1 MTTNLN
7 YPKPVKPDD
16 GCNWLPVIL
25 WRMNAGARARSRSV
39 FVAAPR
45 PAPVPGITPQ
55 KPIKREIIAPT
66 VSGRRRKTHIGTVI
80 YSRGEKSVRLS
91 EGATVWSAGSNVH
104 FDKKTGQRV
113 GSIGRHRLV
122 LESIRPLQASD
133 AQQDAGSVTA
143 QQLVSVMKGKTLS
156 YQGILALIQKHY
168 PDCQVT
174 IKELHD
180 RVFGMFT
187 SNYVGIT
194 RHDDMPVVHFT
205 LNSVDPRYYIES
217 AKNKRA

>member
-66 VSGRRRKTHIGTVI
+66 VSGRRRKT
-80 YSRGEKSVRLS
+80 
-91 EGATVWSAGSNVH
+91 
-104 FDKKTGQRV
+104 
-113 GSIGRHRLV
+113 
-122 LESIRPLQASD
+122 
-133 AQQDAGSVTA
+133 
-143 QQLVSVMKGKTLS
+143 
-156 YQGILALIQKHY
+156 
-168 PDCQVT
+168 
-174 IKELHD
+174 
-180 RVFGMFT
+180 
-187 SNYVGIT
+187 
-194 RHDDMPVVHFT
+194 
-205 LNSVDPRYYIES
+205 
-217 AKNKRA
+217 

>member
-80 YSRGEKSVRLS
+80 YSRGEKTFALAKVRPSGLLAPMSISIKNGPARRQYWPSPSGAGEYPPIAGQRRTTGRPERHRAATGIRDERQNAFLPGHSGINPEALSRLS
-91 EGATVWSAGSNVH
+91 G
-104 FDKKTGQRV
+104 
-113 GSIGRHRLV
+113 
-122 LESIRPLQASD
+122 
-133 AQQDAGSVTA
+133 
-143 QQLVSVMKGKTLS
+143 
-156 YQGILALIQKHY
+156 
-168 PDCQVT
+168 
-174 IKELHD
+174 
-180 RVFGMFT
+180 
-187 SNYVGIT
+187 
-194 RHDDMPVVHFT
+194 DD
-205 LNSVDPRYYIES
+205 
-217 AKNKRA
+217 

>member
-80 YSRGEKSVRLS
+80 YSRGEKNVRLS
-91 EGATVWSAGSNVH
+91 EGATVWSAGSNEH
-104 FDKKTGQRV
+104 FEKNWPARRQYWPSPSGAGEYPPIAGQRRTA
-113 GSIGRHRLV
+113 GRREHHRAAAGIGDEKQNAILPGHSGINPEALSRL
-122 LESIRPLQASD
+122 S
-133 AQQDAGSVTA
+133 G
-143 QQLVSVMKGKTLS
+143 
-156 YQGILALIQKHY
+156 
-168 PDCQVT
+168 
-174 IKELHD
+174 
-180 RVFGMFT
+180 
-187 SNYVGIT
+187 
-194 RHDDMPVVHFT
+194 DD
-205 LNSVDPRYYIES
+205 
-217 AKNKRA
+217 

>member
-80 YSRGEKSVRLS
+80 YSRGEKNVRLS
-91 EGATVWSAGSNVH
+91 EGATVWSAGSNEH
-104 FDKKTGQRV
+104 FDKKTGQRRTA
-113 GSIGRHRLV
+113 GCRKRHR
-122 LESIRPLQASD
+122 A
-133 AQQDAGSVTA
+133 AAGSRDERQNA
-143 QQLVSVMKGKTLS
+143 FLPGHSGINPEALS
-156 YQGILALIQKHY
+156 RLSG
-168 PDCQVT
+168 
-174 IKELHD
+174 
-180 RVFGMFT
+180 
-187 SNYVGIT
+187 
-194 RHDDMPVVHFT
+194 DD
-205 LNSVDPRYYIES
+205 
-217 AKNKRA
+217 

>member
-66 VSGRRRKTHIGTVI
+66 VSGCRRKTHIGTVI
-80 YSRGEKSVRLS
+80 YSRGEKNVRLS
-91 EGATVWSAGSNVH
+91 EGATVWSAGSNEH

-133 AQQDAGSVTA
+133 AKQDAGSVTA
-143 QQLVSVMKGKTLS
+143 QQLVSGFFSL
-156 YQGILALIQKHY
+156 
-168 PDCQVT
+168 
-174 IKELHD
+174 
-180 RVFGMFT
+180 
-187 SNYVGIT
+187 
-194 RHDDMPVVHFT
+194 
-205 LNSVDPRYYIES
+205 S
-217 AKNKRA
+217 AKRCASLIITNPPALA